1 MWTCGHLKQ
10 WDIVLE
16 EGIIDRFA
24 FPSGSERT
32 PRPFLLP
39 TTASPGGGSA
49 GRLLPA
55 PAFKSLAGDTNASP
69 VDLPAWVGT
78 KGPAD
83 YTCLVGALGESRNR
97 LGLWDVAGAARLQR
111 VGHCYTLQPWGI
123 GMGED

>member
-1 MWTCGHLKQ
+1 MGEVLVACCQLLHLN
-10 WDIVLE
+10 
-16 EGIIDRFA
+16 
-24 FPSGSERT
+24 
-32 PRPFLLP
+32 
-39 TTASPGGGSA
+39 
-49 GRLLPA
+49 
-55 PAFKSLAGDTNASP
+55 LAGDTNVSP

-83 YTCLVGALGESRNR
+83 YTHLVGALGESRNR